1 MQTKKRKYTKRVK
14 ATDEKP
20 SKELKKIE
28 PVPEVK
34 NVPAVV
40 QETSKEI
47 QINPHINVDPQALIK
62 IAIEKGVPID
72 VLERL
77 LAMRERLQGEQAEIE
92 FREALSNFQS
102 ECPVIV
108 KRKEVYDKYGKL
120 RYRYAPLDD
129 ILKQIKP
136 YLKENGLSY
145 DIDTQ
150 ITNNPSGITTIVKIC
165 HKLGHSKTT
174 TFNVPVDKDSY
185 MSEPQK
191 WASAQTFSK
200 RYAFCNGFGILTG
213 DEDDDTVIL
222 LKNDSPPQQAKISN
236 SSPPPIEVPT
246 MEEME
251 KVYSGIKEK
260 LLSTDNMKALTTII
274 ESYKPAIFQLIPEM
288 QNDLRSIYKN
298 KMNNFKSK
306 VVESAGELL

>member
-1 MQTKKRKYTKRVK
+1 MQKKRKYTKKIK
-14 ATDEKP
+14 ATTDEKP
-20 SKELKKIE
+20 GKELKKVE
-28 PVPEVK
+28 TL
-34 NVPAVV
+34 PAVKDIPAV
-40 QETSKEI
+40 TQETKEI
-47 QINPHINVDPQALIK
+47 QVNPNINVDPQALIK
-62 IAIEKGVPID
+62 IAIEKNVPVD

-150 ITNNPSGITTIVKIC
+150 ITSNPSGITTVVKVC

-222 LKNDSPPQQAKISN
+222 LKNDSPPQQPKSSN
-236 SSPPPIEVPT
+236 SAPPPIEIPT
-246 MEEME
+246 IEEME
-251 KVYSGIKEK
+251 KVYTGIKEK
-260 LLSTDNMKALTTII
+260 LQNTDDMKTLTRII
-274 ESYKPAIFQLIPEM
+274 ETYKPAIFQLIPEM
-288 QNDLRSIYKN
+288 QNDLRTIYKN

-306 VVESAGELL
+306 VVDPKGEIL

>member
-14 ATDEKP
+14 
-20 SKELKKIE
+20 KKIE

-150 ITNNPSGITTIVKIC
+150 ITSNPSGITTIVKIC

-222 LKNDSPPQQAKISN
+222 LKNDSPPQPQQERTKDIIEPVNEDEQKAQAIAKLKALPEN
-236 SSPPPIEVPT
+236 
-246 MEEME
+246 
-251 KVYSGIKEK
+251 IKEGFK
-260 LLSTDNMKALTTII
+260 ILGYTAQAAWIFSNKFGWDNARIMKEINIIIDMKA
-274 ESYKPAIFQLIPEM
+274 S
-288 QNDLRSIYKN
+288 KN
-298 KMNNFKSK
+298 
-306 VVESAGELL
+306 V